1 VEKLVQLWT
10 QHQAAVVVG
19 AVVLLVLVLLVGWA
33 GKRKYGKKID
43 PKLDADLGQG
53 NYEAAAERELRAG
66 RLRAAY
72 DLFLRAQQP
81 MRAAQIAARLGRL
94 QDAAELFEK
103 ASSRK
108 RAADLY
114 KQVGMKQKAEEL
126 MAEEERSVRK
136 REEQKAAL
144 RKRLAEEPEE
154 GVASL
159 ERSSP
164 PAPRTPAPAAPSVP
178 APMALDLGGVAQP
191 APAGDLDLGSEAKPA
206 APSRFGIQALVDEA
220 AQKADSQALALAET
234 QASMASLTDGA
245 RELTVS
251 RGEKREGLALQDVD
265 DAAVSEARQ
274 GPAVE
279 ELSFDEAKP
288 QVREPSFGQAKP
300 EAAQSPPAAATDAE
314 ISSGSALP
322 AEELLLVDSRR
333 HATAPPPAAI
343 VENAPEAPP
352 RPARTTPRAP
362 IPVVSGPS
370 IGAYR
375 MVRPSEPDVY
385 TPPPSVRSPSDGH
398 LDGERRPR
406 TPTPAPRLS
415 LGAKRGMGETAPLP
429 PRRTPTP
436 AVNASSL
443 PDCSAPRPAT
453 PSPAPRPSPKGTIL
467 GLGPARSGK

>member
-1 VEKLVQLWT
+1 MQLWT

-33 GKRKYGKKID
+33 GKRKYGNKID

-72 DLFLRAQQP
+72 DLFLRARQP

-103 ASSRK
+103 AGSRK

-126 MAEEERSVRK
+126 MAEEERSVRE
-136 REEQKAAL
+136 REEQKAPL

-154 GVASL
+154 DVASL
-159 ERSSP
+159 DRSSP
-164 PAPRTPAPAAPSVP
+164 PAPRTPAPAAATA
-178 APMALDLGGVAQP
+178 APPVAIDLGGVAQP
-191 APAGDLDLGSEAKPA
+191 APAGGLDLGSEAKPA
-206 APSRFGIQALVDEA
+206 APSLFGIQALVDEA
-220 AQKADSQALALAET
+220 AQKADSQALALAAT
-234 QASMASLTDGA
+234 QASLASLAAGG
-245 RELTVS
+245 RESTVS
-251 RGEKREGLALQDVD
+251 RGEKREDLALQDVA

-279 ELSFDEAKP
+279 ELSFGEAKP
-288 QVREPSFGQAKP
+288 QVQELSFDEAKP
-300 EAAQSPPAAATDAE
+300 EPAQSPPAAAMDAE
-314 ISSGSALP
+314 PSPGAALL

-333 HATAPPPAAI
+333 HPTTPPPAAI

-362 IPVVSGPS
+362 SPVVGGPS

-398 LDGERRPR
+398 PDGERRAR
-406 TPTPAPRLS
+406 TPTPAPRLA
-415 LGAKRGMGETAPLP
+415 LATKRGMGEQAPLSA
-429 PRRTPTP
+429 RRTPTP
-436 AVNASSL
+436 AVSARSL
-443 PDCSAPRPAT
+443 PDGSAARPAT
-453 PSPAPRPSPKGTIL
+453 PSPGPRTSPNESVL
-467 GLGPARSGK
+467 GVGPTRSGK